1 MNLLYKH
8 FVLVVL
14 TPLLIAGGLLGATPA
29 AAQWGPDDDQDDA
42 SDWGEP
48 SWEQEAPPVE
58 DRHAD
63 DPSSTRLPDWADSGS
78 FDEDGA
84 ERYDFGAEMHNPPP
98 PPFDDGD
105 ISQVPVD
112 GGLGFLILAGAGY
125 AAHKLRRRDDEEVEG
140 DENDVMP

>member
-14 TPLLIAGGLLGATPA
+14 TPLLIAGGLLVATPA

-78 FDEDGA
+78 FEADDTD
-84 ERYDFGAEMHNPPP
+84 RYDFGDEVQPHAPPP
-98 PPFDDGD
+98 PPPADP
-105 ISQVPVD
+105 VPVD
-112 GGLGFLILAGAGY
+112 GGLSLLVLAGAGY
-125 AAHKLRRRDDEEVEG
+125 AAHKLRRREEG
-140 DENDVMP
+140 DDSEDNDKDSMP

>member
-8 FVLVVL
+8 WTLVALVS
-14 TPLLIAGGLLGATPA
+14 LLIAGGLLVATPA

-63 DPSSTRLPDWADSGS
+63 EPSSTRLPDWADSGS

-84 ERYDFGAEMHNPPP
+84 ERYDFGAEMQQEDPPIFPGP
-98 PPFDDGD
+98 PN
-105 ISQVPVD
+105 QVPVD
-112 GGLGFLILAGAGY
+112 GGLSLLALVGAGY
-125 AAHKLRRRDDEEVEG
+125 AAHKLRRRDEDDNDE
-140 DENDVMP
+140 DAPMP

>member
-8 FVLVVL
+8 WTLVALLV
-14 TPLLIAGGLLGATPA
+14 PLLIAGGLLVATPA

-58 DRHAD
+58 DRRAD
-63 DPSSTRLPDWADSGS
+63 EPSSTRLPDWADSGS

-84 ERYDFGAEMHNPPP
+84 ERYDFGAEMQLDPPTFP
-98 PPFDDGD
+98 REPEPGE
-105 ISQVPVD
+105 IPVD
-112 GGLGFLILAGAGY
+112 GGLSLLVLAGAGY
-125 AAHKLRRRDDEEVEG
+125 AASKLRRRDDE
-140 DENDVMP
+140 DDDKDPMP

>member
-8 FVLVVL
+8 WTLVVL
-14 TPLLIAGGLLGATPA
+14 TPLLIAGGLLVATPA

-78 FDEDGA
+78 FEADDTD
-84 ERYDFGAEMHNPPP
+84 RYDFGAEMNQEDGPGPVLPDPP
-98 PPFDDGD
+98 GEQ
-105 ISQVPVD
+105 IPVD
-112 GGLGFLILAGAGY
+112 GGLTLLALAGAGY
-125 AAHKLRRRDDEEVEG
+125 AASKLRRRG
-140 DENDVMP
+140 DEDDDKDPMP